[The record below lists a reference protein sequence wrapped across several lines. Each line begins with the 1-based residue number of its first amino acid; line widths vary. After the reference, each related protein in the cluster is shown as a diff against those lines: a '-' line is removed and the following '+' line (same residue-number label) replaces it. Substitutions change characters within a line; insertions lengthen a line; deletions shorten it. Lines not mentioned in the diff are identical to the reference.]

1 MLLSNQIAGVFVHY
15 YLWKFS
21 ASFFDFLH
29 RDSNLRMV
37 LYEIIFLVGFVQSC
51 PATRELVL
59 TYQGSLLLIFVA
71 APDENNSDQNIVHF

>member
-1 MLLSNQIAGVFVHY
+1 
-15 YLWKFS
+15 
-21 ASFFDFLH
+21 
-29 RDSNLRMV
+29 MV